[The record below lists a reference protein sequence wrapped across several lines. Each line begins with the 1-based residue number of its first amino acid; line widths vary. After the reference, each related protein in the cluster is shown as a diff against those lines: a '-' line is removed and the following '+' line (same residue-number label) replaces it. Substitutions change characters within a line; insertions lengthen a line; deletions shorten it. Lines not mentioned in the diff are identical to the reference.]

1 MTGSSA
7 GSCSKLIDI
16 MLAVYRLLIVLV
28 APAAL
33 LWLRWRIPGPAG
45 LRARWKERLG
55 QVPEAGTRPVLWL
68 HAASVGEVNAI
79 AALVTALLKRYP
91 DHQLVISTITVTGRA
106 EVLRRFG
113 DCCDN
118 RVETVFAPL
127 DTPIAVKRWLARVR
141 PRLAMVAETEIW
153 PELYRGCGKYDI
165 PLVLIN
171 ARLAP
176 SAMRRYRRFRSLFA
190 GALSTVELAIC
201 QSQDDLQRF
210 RELGLDDEQLAMAGN
225 LKFDRAIPDD
235 LGETV
240 RRLRAQWGQRPVW
253 VAGST
258 RPGEEAI
265 VLEAHRQLQNKHPDA
280 LLILAPRHPER
291 SDEIRALIA
300 DYELLQQPIG
310 QEIEPDTA
318 IVLVDR
324 IGVLLSCYAAAPAA
338 FVGGSLIDIGGHNL
352 LEPAAFGKAVIA
364 GPHLHQQADSATAL
378 RNNGAL
384 IEVEDADQLAS
395 AVRSIWEDPQRAL
408 DYGRAALEVVENGRG
423 SVRRT
428 LKHLEPLITRSA
440 AG

>member
-1 MTGSSA
+1 
-7 GSCSKLIDI
+7 
-16 MLAVYRLLIVLV
+16 
-28 APAAL
+28 
-33 LWLRWRIPGPAG
+33 
-45 LRARWKERLG
+45 
-55 QVPEAGTRPVLWL
+55 
-68 HAASVGEVNAI
+68 
-79 AALVTALLKRYP
+79 
-91 DHQLVISTITVTGRA
+91 
-106 EVLRRFG
+106 
-113 DCCDN
+113 
-118 RVETVFAPL
+118 
-127 DTPIAVKRWLARVR
+127 
-141 PRLAMVAETEIW
+141 
-153 PELYRGCGKYDI
+153 
-165 PLVLIN
+165 
-171 ARLAP
+171 
-176 SAMRRYRRFRSLFA
+176 
-190 GALSTVELAIC
+190 
-201 QSQDDLQRF
+201 
-210 RELGLDDEQLAMAGN
+210 
-225 LKFDRAIPDD
+225 
-235 LGETV
+235 
-240 RRLRAQWGQRPVW
+240 
-253 VAGST
+253 
-258 RPGEEAI
+258 
-265 VLEAHRQLQNKHPDA
+265 

-395 AVRSIWEDPQRAL
+395 AVRSIWEEPQRAL